1 MNINTASRSEL
12 IRIVYE
18 QADRIKALESQ
29 IAELRARMNEKGPEK
44 PNTPPSWTKANTKK
58 KNHGPRKNRA
68 QGYGRKLDT
77 PTKSIF
83 HSFDACPC
91 CGGSLGQPTV
101 SYTRQTMDIPE
112 TPVEITEHVV
122 FMRWCR
128 TCKKRVTPHV
138 NLSSL
143 VVGKQRIGIRLMS
156 IIDFL
161 KETCRQPLSTIQT
174 YLELVHGFHL
184 SEGAMVRILATTAEK
199 GEPVYNQLREEIRES
214 TSVHADETGG
224 RENGKNG
231 YFWSFSTKNV
241 HYLLYRKS
249 RKSQIVEE
257 VLGDSFTGVLS
268 SDFYAAYNIYCG
280 FHQRC
285 WVHYLRDIHTL
296 TEQYPKDKR
305 LKRWAK
311 KIHALYEEAKA
322 YTGPDPTIPPG
333 KKEQE
338 RIAKQGYFEGKLRTL
353 CTAWVETDAPMNTLA
368 ARAITFLSEMF
379 VFVRFEGVSPDNN
392 AAERILRHTVISRKI
407 SGGTKSETGSKTK
420 SIIASLFG
428 TWKLQNK
435 NPLTQCQLLLAT

>member
-1 MNINTASRSEL
+1 MDFLTAPRSEL
-12 IRIVYE
+12 IRIIYE
-18 QADRIKALESQ
+18 QADRIKALEAQ

-44 PNTPPSWTKANTKK
+44 PSTPPSWAKTNTKTK
-58 KNHGPRKNRA
+58 KTGPRKNRTH
-68 QGYGRKLDT
+68 GYGRKLDI
-77 PTKSIF
+77 PTKSMF
-83 HSFDACPC
+83 HSFDTCPC
-91 CGGSLGQPTV
+91 CSGPLGRPTV

-112 TPVEITEHVV
+112 TPVEVTEHVV
-122 FMRWCR
+122 FTRWCKS
-128 TCKKRVTPHV
+128 CKKRVTPRV

-161 KETCRQPLSTIQT
+161 KETCRQPLGTIQT
-174 YLELVHGFHL
+174 YLELVHGLHL
-184 SEGAMVRILATTAEK
+184 SDGAIVRILATTAEK
-199 GEPVYNQLREEIRES
+199 GEPLYNQLRNQIRES
-214 TSVHADETGG
+214 PAVHADETGG

-231 YFWSFSTKNV
+231 YFWSFSTKDV

-285 WVHYLRDIHTL
+285 WVHYQRDIHTL
-296 TEQYPKDKR
+296 KEQHPKDHR
-305 LKRWAK
+305 LKRWAQQ
-311 KIHALYEEAKA
+311 IHALYEEAKA
-322 YTGPDPTIPPG
+322 YTGPDPTLPPG

-338 RIAKQGYFEGKLRTL
+338 RITKQLYFEEKLRHL
-353 CTAWVETDAPMNTLA
+353 CAPWMETDAPMSTLA
-368 ARAITFLSEMF
+368 ARAMTFLSEMF
-379 VFVRFEGVSPDNN
+379 IFIRFEGISPDNN
-392 AAERILRHTVISRKI
+392 AAERILRHTVVSRKI
-407 SGGTKSETGSKTK
+407 SGGTKSPVGSKTK
-420 SIIASLFG
+420 SILASLFG